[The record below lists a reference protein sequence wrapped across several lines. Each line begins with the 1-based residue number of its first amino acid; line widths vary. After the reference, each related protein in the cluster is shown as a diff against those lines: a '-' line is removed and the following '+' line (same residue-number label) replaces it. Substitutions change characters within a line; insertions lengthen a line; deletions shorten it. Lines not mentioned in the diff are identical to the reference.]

1 MRYNFLDLPC
11 ITQLSSNFPIPHS
24 QTYTQTHS
32 HCHTFRYFRHL
43 NYPVPCFI
51 SVCCISVASLKFAQ
65 VQKEGYSGLVGFCGP
80 FGWLDYVHILRIII
94 IYGSIYFLNNM
105 FNYKYHFLLLLSHL
119 ESFLVFLFLL
129 LFCSIREYLS
139 FVIVLPSLLVCF
151 TVALSISTKHILF
164 ARKLNYPFLYSV
176 WLQVYEVVSPS
187 PSPLPSLL
195 CLLRG
200 IFGVEVQAWTWT
212 FLLLYIVNLCS
223 LVWFLVVCSFRFF
236 SFPALDAVSYF
247 QKL

>member
-32 HCHTFRYFRHL
+32 HSHTFRYFRHL

-65 VQKEGYSGLVGFCGP
+65 VQKEGYSGLLRLCGP

-94 IYGSIYFLNNM
+94 IYWSIYFLNNM

-119 ESFLVFLFLL
+119 ELFLVFLFLF
-129 LFCSIREYLS
+129 LFCSFKEHLS
-139 FVIVLPSLLVCF
+139 FVIVLPFVARVFYCCPINFHQAYFVC
-151 TVALSISTKHILF
+151 
-164 ARKLNYPFLYSV
+164 P
-176 WLQVYEVVSPS
+176 
-187 PSPLPSLL
+187 
-195 CLLRG
+195 
-200 IFGVEVQAWTWT
+200 
-212 FLLLYIVNLCS
+212 
-223 LVWFLVVCSFRFF
+223 
-236 SFPALDAVSYF
+236 
-247 QKL
+247 